1 MFFNNPGVIL
11 LVRPPPSQLSA
22 AGPYGAVKEMDMR
35 YRVLTAGGAVCVLSL
50 LGFTGQADATPRLT
64 LKASPSLSILAQNQ
78 ENSEVQ
84 NLLDPESDSGA
95 PGGPSQP
102 TPDDQPGAGGQMQA
116 QPEGGGGETNAID
129 QEEGK

>member
-1 MFFNNPGVIL
+1 
-11 LVRPPPSQLSA
+11 
-22 AGPYGAVKEMDMR
+22 MR

-84 NLLDPESDSGA
+84 NLLDPKSDRGA
-95 PGGPSQP
+95 PVAPPNPRRTTSQGPVDKCRPSLRAAAARRMRSTRKRASSP
-102 TPDDQPGAGGQMQA
+102 RRTQA
-116 QPEGGGGETNAID
+116 RSR
-129 QEEGK
+129 

>member
-1 MFFNNPGVIL
+1 
-11 LVRPPPSQLSA
+11 
-22 AGPYGAVKEMDMR
+22 MR

-64 LKASPSLSILAQNQ
+64 LKASPSLSILTQNQ

-102 TPDDQPGAGGQMQA
+102 TPDD
-116 QPEGGGGETNAID
+116 
-129 QEEGK
+129 